1 MPKNGTRKISW
12 KAGAACAFLAL
23 SYAWFACPAR
33 ADKLSPDLVPP
44 DVILTNPTAAPLPAA
59 SQSQSGQYTQNSNQ
73 PVPGQVNMGS
83 AAAGFAQTNG
93 FNPQPGQ
100 LNPFSMKP
108 VDSMRKPPGSQFS
121 TTGAP
126 PSGSSAYGQPPPAGT
141 SLQAIN
147 AQNAQGQSAQSTQA
161 GAKQDYPVAVIETSK
176 GRIVCRL
183 FKQYA
188 PITCKNFSE
197 MANSGFY
204 NGLIFHRVVPG
215 FVIQGG
221 CPNGNGTGNYIPP
234 GSDKPRF
241 LPLEVSPYL
250 RHNTAGVLAMARTP
264 NGLDTASCQFYIT
277 LAAQPALDQKYT
289 VFGGVL
295 QGMDVVKSI
304 VIGDKIVSV
313 SVSQPSGN

>member
-1 MPKNGTRKISW
+1 MVGNPVVKSLRKARGSSTTI
-12 KAGAACAFLAL
+12 ALASLLVL
-23 SYAWFACPAR
+23 SLSCFAPIAR
-33 ADKLSPDLVPP
+33 AEKLSPDLVPP
-44 DVILTNPTAAPLPAA
+44 DVILPTAIPTAAQPGANAA
-59 SQSQSGQYTQNSNQ
+59 QYSQNAGQ

-83 AAAGFAQTNG
+83 AATGFAQTGG

-108 VDSMRKPPGSQFS
+108 VDNLRKPPGSQFS
-121 TTGAP
+121 TTSTP
-126 PSGSSAYGQPPPAGT
+126 PAGSPYGQPPPAGT
-141 SLQAIN
+141 SLQALN
-147 AQNAQGQSAQSTQA
+147 AQNAQNAQTTPGA
-161 GAKQDYPVAVIETSK
+161 AKQDDPVAVIETGK

-188 PITCKNFSE
+188 PITCKSFAE

-204 NGLIFHRVVPG
+204 NGLIFHRVEPG

-234 GSDKPRF
+234 GSDKPRY

-250 RHNTAGVLAMARTP
+250 RHNGPGVLAMARTP

-277 LAAQPALDQKYT
+277 LGAHPSLDQKYT

-295 QGMDVVKSI
+295 QGLDVVRSI
-304 VIGDKIVSV
+304 VIGDKIISV
-313 SVSQPSGN
+313 SVSQPSQ